1 MNPNNPSQPTEQPTP
16 PVETQSVAPKALRFP
31 DLKNM
36 NRKKLITVASI
47 AGGALVLAI
56 IATILYVS
64 LMTVSKQDYR
74 DAVVQY
80 NAVSGA
86 GSKLTSSIKAFS
98 SSTMSGSDEAYDS
111 AVKTAEG
118 SITSIQ
124 EENTKLAELKA
135 VRIGE
140 GKELYTAFN
149 NKLTT
154 YLAYGDDVIGS
165 IEKVRP
171 ALVTCAGISKAST
184 SDAQLAAVKSC
195 STTLNSVND
204 VPNAEFSTFINS
216 LKGGYTK
223 YITVYEGMSAL
234 TSPFGSQYDQYKS
247 LRDQMNAIQKDIQA
261 ASKTFSTDIAKHDSD
276 VSVKASADALGNY
289 LSKQQK

>member
-86 GSKLTSSIKAFS
+86 GSKLTSSI
-98 SSTMSGSDEAYDS
+98 
-111 AVKTAEG
+111 
-118 SITSIQ
+118 
-124 EENTKLAELKA
+124 
-135 VRIGE
+135 
-140 GKELYTAFN
+140 
-149 NKLTT
+149 
-154 YLAYGDDVIGS
+154 
-165 IEKVRP
+165 
-171 ALVTCAGISKAST
+171 
-184 SDAQLAAVKSC
+184 
-195 STTLNSVND
+195 
-204 VPNAEFSTFINS
+204 
-216 LKGGYTK
+216 
-223 YITVYEGMSAL
+223 
-234 TSPFGSQYDQYKS
+234 
-247 LRDQMNAIQKDIQA
+247 
-261 ASKTFSTDIAKHDSD
+261 
-276 VSVKASADALGNY
+276 
-289 LSKQQK
+289 